1 MRKMTWRTYLLCLLA
16 LTLVFGVLSGCSKPT
31 QAEEQ
36 ATAAPAAATEAPAAV
51 EPEPVMDEAV
61 TVNTTEWPV
70 DGYEKNQS
78 YLMTYFGID
87 TETAWTAESL
97 AAALAGVSGAEIMLD
112 DDTAVSV
119 LKNAV
124 IAAGYDEL
132 AKSYTAEK
140 TQERLQNHGIDGAVS
155 EDVAPYLACG
165 MDIELLAPADVQ
177 LALGGDSLSKEYI
190 AQLLMAVADE
200 NGNGRNYMGYS
211 DDPQID
217 SELDNMW
224 KSFAI
229 FDQPELSAIG
239 KTAVEEGITT
249 GYNLKSDL
257 YNARFLPELTI
268 QYGHSNIK
276 HAHQLL
282 GLLDSEGIVARVQLE
297 PKVSIYQYL
306 LEWGEPPTEAT
317 PTYEVRKFSDDL
329 YLAYAV
335 EYDLE
340 LEFQNV
346 EDMMRFDEVVRTY
359 AKKSGTN
366 KDAIGVIYKS
376 WWQPLY
382 TTTREGMPEG
392 EYFMIHDCVIR
403 DGIYTIHP
411 FCLDENFADTV
422 AKLNAINPEFQVDAV
437 TRYCNKAF
445 HNYMTGEASD

>member
-1 MRKMTWRTYLLCLLA
+1 MKKTNWRTYLLCLLA
-16 LTLVFGVLSGCSKPT
+16 LTMVVSMFSGCSTPAPEAA
-31 QAEEQ
+31 Q
-36 ATAAPAAATEAPAAV
+36 APAPAATEAPMTAEPAV
-51 EPEPVMDEAV
+51 EEAV

-70 DGYEKNQS
+70 DSYEKDQS

-87 TETAWTAESL
+87 TEAAWTTESL
-97 AAALAGVSGAEIMLD
+97 SAALSGVSKSEIMLD
-112 DDTAVSV
+112 DDSSFSV
-119 LKNAV
+119 LKGIV
-124 IAAGYDEL
+124 IAARYDEL

-140 TQERLQNHGIDGAVS
+140 TQERLQVHGIEGTVPGAVAS
-155 EDVAPYLACG
+155 YLACG
-165 MDIELLAPADVQ
+165 MDVELLSSADVQ
-177 LALGGDSLSKEYI
+177 LALSGDTLSKERV

-217 SELDNMW
+217 SELDNTW
-224 KSFAI
+224 KSFVI

-239 KTAVEEGITT
+239 KTAVEQGITT
-249 GYNLKSDL
+249 GYNLKSDV
-257 YNARFLPELTI
+257 YSARFLPELTI

-306 LEWGEPPTEAT
+306 LEWGAPPTEPT
-317 PTYEVRKFSDDL
+317 PTYEVRKFSDTL

-340 LEFQNV
+340 LEFQNAD
-346 EDMMRFDEVVRTY
+346 DMMRFDDVVKTY

-366 KDAIGVIYKS
+366 KDAIGVIFKS

-403 DGIYTIHP
+403 NGIYTIHP

-422 AKLNAINPEFQVDAV
+422 AKLNAINPEFQVEAV